1 MKRVSLLLNMLA
13 CVVALATGG
22 LASDQNWPQ
31 WRGPNRDGKVSGFE
45 SPKAWPKELTR
56 KWKVTVGDGVSS
68 PALVDNKLYVFSR
81 EDNQEILRCLDAAT
95 GNEIW
100 HDKYESPHFNGND
113 AGYQGPRSSPTVG
126 EGKVVTVGVLGIVNC
141 YDAADGK
148 KLWTKEIGAPPF
160 HAASSPIISDGL
172 CIAQTGGGR
181 SGGGTGGKTA
191 FDLNTGEE
199 KWKWAG
205 DGAAY
210 ASPVLM
216 NIGGTKVII
225 AVTASKLV
233 AVNAAD
239 GKGLWDII
247 CRQLRYQ
254 SASPVVDGQTVIYA
268 GPMQGL
274 TATTLALEG
283 DTLMATER
291 WRQPESSLMY
301 NTPVVCGGALYGISG
316 TNNLFCLNA
325 ATGDLA
331 WTTPIANPGAA
342 AQIATPPAG
351 GNQPGGPPGRGRGRG
366 GVNPANGYG
375 SVVDAGSVLMALSPE
390 GQLVVF
396 GPDAKEFKLVANYK
410 VADGGAYAYPI
421 IAGNR
426 IFVKDKDSVAM
437 WTIE

>member
-1 MKRVSLLLNMLA
+1 MKRVLLLLNLLA
-13 CVVALATGG
+13 CVIALATVSR
-22 LASDQNWPQ
+22 ATDQNWPQ

-45 SPKAWPKELTR
+45 APKAWPKELTQ
-56 KWKVTVGDGVSS
+56 KWKVPVGDGVAS

-81 EDNQEILRCLDAAT
+81 EDNQEIIRCLDAAT

-100 HDKYESPHFNGND
+100 HDKYDSPRFGGND
-113 AGYQGPRSSPTVG
+113 AGYQGPRASPTVG
-126 EGKVVTVGVLGIVNC
+126 DGKVITVGVLGIVNC
-141 YDAADGK
+141 YNAADGK

-160 HAASSPIISDGL
+160 HAASSPIIVDGL
-172 CIAQTGGGR
+172 CIAQIGGGR
-181 SGGGTGGKTA
+181 NGGPGGITA
-191 FDLNTGEE
+191 YDLNTGEE

-210 ASPVLM
+210 ASPVLVT
-216 NIGGTKVII
+216 IGNTKVIV

-239 GKGLWDII
+239 GKGMWDII

-274 TATTLALEG
+274 TATTLELKG
-283 DTLMATER
+283 DVLAANER

-316 TNNLFCLNA
+316 SNNLFCVNA
-325 ATGDLA
+325 ANGDLA
-331 WTTPIANPGAA
+331 WTTPIANPGAMA
-342 AQIATPPAG
+342 PIATLPAG
-351 GNQPGGPPGRGRGRG
+351 GDQPGGPPGRGRGRG
-366 GVNPANGYG
+366 MVNPANGYG
-375 SVVDAGSVLMALSPE
+375 SVVDAGSVLMALNPE

-396 GPDAKEFKLVANYK
+396 EPDCKEFKLVANYK
-410 VADGGAYAYPI
+410 VAEGGAYAYPI
-421 IAGNR
+421 VAGNR
-426 IFVKDKDSVAM
+426 VFVKDKDSVAM